1 MNTPHYKD
9 LEVDSSKPGK
19 RRLKWGRWLVLAIF
33 TLILLFAAL
42 VWLGRRYIAQQALA
56 QWCHDQSLECEATFE
71 SLGPGGA
78 KVTDVCV
85 RSGAE
90 TPFAA
95 DELIADITWKGFA
108 PSLGGVSVVAPQ
120 LRGTL
125 DDRGLRFHGLESIGG
140 SGGGGGGGA
149 LPPVK
154 ISAGRVSLATSAG
167 DIGASVDLEG
177 EFPTSGTLQ
186 MRLDPVSLS
195 GPDGTLVW
203 SEGRVDIVAQ
213 DGQLEGEAFLD
224 LEEADVRGVQARDV
238 QLDAILNSPIS
249 GEGNTQLVWDGNI
262 TNASWTGYE
271 VSGGQTSGQ
280 AILAQLPSADLNSIL
295 DALIKLSAEAT
306 AEKVSGSTFSGRNIE
321 AQLDLNGEAGRVSGP
336 FMVSGNAIEIEQGRG
351 ESAKIRGHITRTT
364 SEGIGVQAE
373 VTTAGAALNSG
384 TTGQLVDLLTFPDI
398 FAAHEASLVD
408 VLRPG
413 LAGFD
418 ASVGLNVQRAGAGW
432 NVAATGPAQV
442 TARTGLSLDIEPMEE
457 EWFAQQGHVRSVHAV
472 IDAHGGGMPAF
483 HAIVSLETDEGGLR
497 EIHAKDVKL
506 ASWRAGERS
515 LSANLAGFDLE
526 RAGEGELTLEASG
539 KIGIAGNV
547 SGFGLDSTL
556 LSGDLIVSSNAD
568 GWRIATTGR
577 SCLKLDSDG
586 VRFGSVQLGAF
597 ATPICPEGN
606 EFIKPGQA
614 FAGSTTLGDI
624 SVPIAFSSNSG
635 NVSFTNAEIDWTGG
649 KTASV
654 SAVADALTLS
664 LNIGEQSLTIDGQ
677 TLRLGLATRANAPP
691 ALSARLGATKFGG
704 SLIPAEVSSADFRF
718 DGTTGDGGVK
728 GGLSADG
735 VVIRDFR
742 SDPIY
747 QPLTADLDATLNG
760 PDFYMTGPL
769 KLASNGITVADT
781 LLRLDIT
788 TLTGMAAVNSR
799 DLTFAPGGLQ
809 PWRLSDRLRGVFT
822 DARGDLVA
830 SARFDIEG
838 GSIAGTA
845 DVTVSDF
852 GFQTTRLGRVQG
864 VNGQVSFSDIMA
876 LTTQA
881 GQTISVDRL
890 NPGVPLE
897 NGEITFQLV
906 EGSEFKVESAAFPF
920 AGGTLALSPLT
931 WSLAGEQQAIEVT
944 ANGIELSKLV
954 EVLKLPDTRATG
966 TVSGSFPINVEGTD
980 IFVRDA
986 RLKADEQGG
995 YISYQGTAADSAGAA
1010 DPNAKMAFEA
1020 LQDFDFTV
1028 LELGLDG
1035 NVRDR
1040 MTISLILE
1048 GKSRKG
1054 IAYGNGNQVL
1064 NGQPFLFDITVNS
1077 ALGELLRNAQ
1087 YYTSQKSLTD
1097 EVVKQVTAKKLEE
1110 EERE

>member
-19 RRLKWGRWLVLAIF
+19 QRLKWGRWLALAVL

-42 VWLGRRYIAQQALA
+42 VWLGRKYIAQQALA
-56 QWCHDQSLECEATFE
+56 QWCHEQSLECQATFE

-78 KVTDVCV
+78 MLTDVRI
-85 RSGAE
+85 RSGGE

-95 DELIADITWKGFA
+95 DEVIADLEWSGFV

-125 DDRGLRFHGLESIGG
+125 DDRGLRFYGLESVGG
-140 SGGGGGGGA
+140 SGSGGGGA

-154 ISAGRVSLATSAG
+154 VSAGRVSLATSAG
-167 DIGASVDLEG
+167 DIGASIDLEG

-195 GPDGTLVW
+195 GPEGTLVW
-203 SEGRVDIVAQ
+203 SEGRVDVVAQ
-213 DGQLEGEAFLD
+213 DGQLEGDIFLD
-224 LEEADVRGVQARDV
+224 LQQAEIRGVQAREV
-238 QLDAILNSPIS
+238 QLEAILNSPIS
-249 GEGNTQLVWDGNI
+249 GEGRTQFVWDGTI
-262 TNASWTGYE
+262 SSASWTGYE
-271 VSGGQTSGQ
+271 VTDAETNGQ
-280 AILAQLPSADLNSIL
+280 AIFAQLPSADLNSVL
-295 DALIKLSAEAT
+295 DALIQLSAEGMVG
-306 AEKVSGSTFSGRNIE
+306 KVSGSAFAGRDVAAE
-321 AQLDLNGEAGRVSGP
+321 LDLNGEAGRVSGP
-336 FMVSGNAIEIEQGRG
+336 FLAVANAFELPQGRG
-351 ESAKIRGHITRTT
+351 DTATVRGQLRRTADA
-364 SEGIGVQAE
+364 GIGIEAE
-373 VTTAGAALNSG
+373 ITTAGVALNSG
-384 TTGQLVDLLTFPDI
+384 TSGQLTDLISLPDI
-398 FAAHEASLVD
+398 FSAHEASLKD
-408 VLRPG
+408 ALRR
-413 LAGFD
+413 AMVGFD
-418 ASVGLNVQRAGAGW
+418 ASLAVDAQRDGTGW
-432 NVAATGPAQV
+432 SMSATGPAQV
-442 TARTGLSLDIEPMEE
+442 TSRTGLALDIEPAETA
-457 EWFAQQGHVRSVHAV
+457 WFTQQGQSRSF
-472 IDAHGGGMPAF
+472 DAKLAMRGGGFPNVETAL
-483 HAIVSLETDEGGLR
+483 SLRTTENGLN
-497 EIHAKDVKL
+497 EIHARDVKL
-506 ASWRAGERS
+506 APWRAGDRS
-515 LSANLAGFDLE
+515 LSADLSSFDLL
-526 RAGEGELTLEASG
+526 RSGEEALTLEAEG

-547 SGFGLDSTL
+547 SGFDLASTHVT
-556 LSGDLIVSSNAD
+556 GHLIVSSSDD
-568 GWRIATTGR
+568 GWRIATTER
-577 SCLKLDSDG
+577 SCLQLDSEG

-597 ATPICPEGN
+597 QTPICPEGN
-606 EFIKPGQA
+606 EFIKPGEA

-624 SVPIAFSSNSG
+624 SVPIAFSSNTGS
-635 NVSFTNAEIDWTGG
+635 VSFTNAEIDWTGG

-654 SAVADALTLS
+654 SAIADALSLS

-677 TLRLGLATRANAPP
+677 TLRLGLATRSNAPP
-691 ALSARLGATKFGG
+691 ALSARLGATKFDG
-704 SLIPAEVSSADFRF
+704 SLIPADVSSTDFRF
-718 DGTTGDGGVK
+718 DGTTGESGVK

-735 VVIRDFR
+735 VMIRDYR
-742 SDPIY
+742 ADPLY

-769 KLASNGITVADT
+769 KLSSNGITVADT
-781 LLRLDIT
+781 LLRLDIA

-799 DLTFAPGGLQ
+799 DLTFEPGGLQ

-830 SARFDIEG
+830 SARLEIEG
-838 GSIAGTA
+838 GKIGGTA
-845 DVTVSDF
+845 DVTVSEF

-864 VNGQVSFSDIMA
+864 VNGQVTFSDVIA
-876 LTTQA
+876 LTTEP
-881 GQTISVDRL
+881 GQVISVERL

-897 NGEITFQLV
+897 SGKITFQLV
-906 EGSEFKVESAAFPF
+906 NGNQFNVESASFPF
-920 AGGTLALSPLT
+920 AGGTLALSPLN
-931 WSLAGEQQAIEVT
+931 WSLAGEQQTVEVT

-986 RLKADEQGG
+986 RLKADEEGG

-1048 GKSRKG
+1048 GQSRKG

-1097 EVVKQVTAKKLEE
+1097 EVVKQVTAKRLEE
-1110 EERE
+1110 GERE